1 MKKNTTLSYDV
12 KVGETITIK
21 VSPQNF
27 GASMPSV
34 EATLDGGP
42 FAPKSTTAGI
52 ITYQFTVTKPV
63 DDVHTVI
70 MEFTFLPGSPKN
82 AQYGVVI
89 SGKNDVGCP
98 CGFTIKKTTANKEPA
113 IEFFVVA

>member
-1 MKKNTTLSYDV
+1 MKKNSSLSYDV
-12 KVGETITIK
+12 RVGEVITIK
-21 VSPQNF
+21 VRPLNF
-27 GASMPSV
+27 VASSPSV

-42 FAPKSTTAGI
+42 FAPKSTTGGV

-70 MEFTFLPGSPKN
+70 LEFTFLPGAPKA
-82 AQYGVVI
+82 AQYEVVI

-98 CGFTIKKTTANKEPA
+98 CGFTVRKTTANQEPG